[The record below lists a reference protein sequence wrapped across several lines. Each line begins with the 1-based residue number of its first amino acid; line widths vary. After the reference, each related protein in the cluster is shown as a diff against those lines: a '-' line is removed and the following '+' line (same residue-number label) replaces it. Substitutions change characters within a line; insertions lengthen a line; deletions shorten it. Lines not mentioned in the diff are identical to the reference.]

1 MNNGLLNLEDEM
13 YRLYLTFFP
22 KGKAVKTGFDAL
34 SSKIINL
41 ISQYP
46 EETAHV
52 LASGTYRL
60 TRRMFSQPFIV
71 KRHQPRSLI
80 RLRPARTH
88 VYTYQSHQDLAHAI
102 RHAIDKPA
110 DPQILRELAC
120 LTFKSINQPTLN
132 LDLDFLRESSESLV
146 VKVSRLRK
154 AFYQPE

>member
-1 MNNGLLNLEDEM
+1 MNNGLINLEDEM

-34 SSKIINL
+34 PSKIINL

-52 LASGTYRL
+52 LANGAYRL
-60 TRRMFSQPFIV
+60 QRRVFSQPFTV

-88 VYTYQSHQDLAHAI
+88 VYTYQSQQDLALAI

-110 DPQILRELAC
+110 DPQILQELAC
-120 LTFKSINQPTLN
+120 LTFKSINQPSLN
-132 LDLDFLRESSESLV
+132 IDVDSLRDSSESVAIAVHKLTRA
-146 VKVSRLRK
+146 K
-154 AFYQPE
+154 PC